1 MSTILPNDKELLQEL
16 LNKIMLYR
24 ITRNLNNEMR
34 TRKIRHYQISEA
46 TGRNGN
52 WFNRTFNDL
61 EDMRLTTFIK
71 LIASVPKIA
80 TENNTKDPVPVTLIL
95 TEEVMEIASLLL
107 DLNDVEISDLLDP
120 DAGKRKLFKELK
132 PYVDLLENANKAS
145 KEETEA
151 YNRALQLID

>member
-24 ITRNLNNEMR
+24 ITRNLNNELQ
-34 TRKIRHYQISEA
+34 TRNIKHYKISEA
-46 TGRNGN
+46 TGRSGN

-71 LIASVPKIA
+71 LVASVPKVV
-80 TENNTKDPVPVTLIL
+80 TENNTKEPVPVTSIM

-107 DLNDVEISDLLDP
+107 DLNDIEISDLLDP
-120 DAGKRKLFKELK
+120 DAGKREFFKELK